1 MKKIVLII
9 AIIMYASVQIRAS
22 HLASD
27 FNLRLFDQA
36 LFTVNIDHQVYNT
49 PTNRFQLKAIAPGQH
64 FLRVTRLEH
73 GYYGPHTVPVLVF
86 SGYIDLP
93 SGAQINAMIDRQNRF
108 RINKIIPFV
117 VAPVCATPYMP
128 EPVQYGMSDY
138 EFDQLRNTI
147 DRLSFDSSRMQV
159 AKQAIAH
166 NMVTTR
172 QVYALMNMM
181 TFESNK
187 LELAKYAYAQTVDK
201 QNYFV
206 VNDAFTFESS
216 ILNLNDF
223 IYRS

>member
-36 LFTVNIDHQVYNT
+36 LFTVNIDHQVFNT

-86 SGYIDLP
+86 SGYIYLP

-108 RINKIIPFV
+108 RINKII
-117 VAPVCATPYMP
+117 PYMP